1 MPSENLGACGAP
13 MAARL
18 NITLRGQNGVSPN
31 CCRSLKMLWSIAG
44 CLFGMLL
51 LRRKILPAL
60 PPDRKASAVRPPD
73 PNFPY
78 LRLGVIAAAIIIAAL
93 FSVLGRPGTEKVE
106 SPKAVAIATRPSII
120 SPSSAPPQKLAS
132 LESNPP
138 ETLSQ
143 ETAVPGTTTK
153 DLGVQI
159 DPRKLMNLMNAGVA
173 KYASEPDDAN
183 KAKGARLIQ
192 IAALVGYET
201 ARNLIVTNYPRAAA
215 IRSAVPAS
223 DVTLYAVDL
232 LMRQADASR
241 QFVALANYF
250 SDRGEAPRFAKL
262 VADVARDGAPLREPE
277 NFDRFFKSLSRVPGA
292 CSSLKRVIS
301 GDPAIDENQCSETL
315 QASLFG
321 YVKENGPTGLERDAR
336 VRAGE
341 LMRKEHVEF

>member
-1 MPSENLGACGAP
+1 VPSENLGACGAP

-173 KYASEPDDAN
+173 KYASESDDAN
-183 KAKGARLIQ
+183 KAKGAFGSITGQSFRLRQ
-192 IAALVGYET
+192 GKWADRSRTG
-201 ARNLIVTNYPRAAA
+201 RACPGLLGLKP
-215 IRSAVPAS
+215 PAFTIS
-223 DVTLYAVDL
+223 HQE
-232 LMRQADASR
+232 RII
-241 QFVALANYF
+241 
-250 SDRGEAPRFAKL
+250 G
-262 VADVARDGAPLREPE
+262 
-277 NFDRFFKSLSRVPGA
+277 PG
-292 CSSLKRVIS
+292 
-301 GDPAIDENQCSETL
+301 
-315 QASLFG
+315 
-321 YVKENGPTGLERDAR
+321 
-336 VRAGE
+336 
-341 LMRKEHVEF
+341 